1 MKNVRTK
8 PAPPVKKGAVTSK
21 PQRRKFWPWVLAAA
35 VAVIVVFE
43 IYAPALHGP
52 FLLDDTYLP
61 FTLPGYVHAPLRSW
75 IGAIRPVLMF
85 SFWLNFKTSGTDP
98 FSYHLVNLFLHLLN
112 GALVFLIVRR
122 VLSWTGIESRRNN
135 ILSAFA
141 AGLFLLHPLQTESVA
156 YVASRSETLSVF
168 FIYAAFAVFVY
179 RRPAAISW
187 RFAIPALVL
196 FGIAALTKEHAVAL
210 IGVFLLTDY
219 FWNPAWSFQ
228 GAKRNWRLYAP
239 IAIIGLAGLAF
250 VLKVLSTARTAGFGF
265 KDFTWYQYFFTEC
278 RAFWG
283 YLLLFVAPF
292 DQNIDHT
299 FPISKSL
306 LDHGAVFA
314 LIGLLAV
321 IAAGWIW
328 RRRFPLA
335 SYGLLVFLILLAPT
349 SSFIPI
355 ADPFVERRLYLPFI
369 GLLFIVLEVARR
381 ARART
386 HALIASL
393 GALLL
398 IEGMLSYQRNLLYA
412 SPIAIW
418 RDSVSK
424 SPNKV
429 RPRYQLARAY
439 YDAGQCSD
447 AAATFE
453 EASKL
458 AKPTDDLLIDW
469 ALVYHDCTNEP
480 EKALAK
486 LREAAAISNT
496 AHAHA
501 EMGMI
506 YGGEGKYAQSFDE
519 LATAEKLDPRFI
531 WTYIY
536 RASDYA
542 SQKKW
547 AEAAR
552 EYERALAID
561 AYNETAR
568 NELAQV
574 RAQMPQGR

>member
-1 MKNVRTK
+1 MKNVKAK
-8 PAPPVKKGAVTSK
+8 PAPPAKKRTGAPK
-21 PQRRKFWPWVLAAA
+21 PGGQRLWPWILAVVIAA
-35 VAVIVVFE
+35 FVVFE
-43 IYAPALHGP
+43 VYGPALHGP

-61 FTLPGYVHAPLRSW
+61 FMLPGYVHAPLRSW

-85 SFWLNFKTSGTDP
+85 SFWLNFKASGTDP
-98 FSYHLVNLFLHLLN
+98 FPYHLVNLILHLLN
-112 GALVFLIVRR
+112 GGLVFLIVRR
-122 VLSWTGIESRRNN
+122 VLGWTGIENGRNN
-135 ILSAFA
+135 VLSAFA

-179 RRPAAISW
+179 RRPVAISW
-187 RFAIPALVL
+187 RFAVPVLLL
-196 FGIAALTKEHAVAL
+196 FGTAALTKEHAAAL

-219 FWNPAWSFQ
+219 FWNPAWSLE
-228 GAKRNWRLYAP
+228 GIKRNWRLYVP
-239 IAIIGLAGLAF
+239 IAIMGAAGLAF
-250 VLKVLSTARTAGFGF
+250 VLKVLSTARTAGFAF
-265 KDFTWYQYFFTEC
+265 KGFTWYQYFFTEC

-283 YLLLFVAPF
+283 YLLLFIAPF
-292 DQNIDHT
+292 NQNIDHT
-299 FPISKSL
+299 FPVSRSL
-306 LDHGAVFA
+306 LDHGAIFA
-314 LIGLLAV
+314 LIALLAV
-321 IAAGWIW
+321 IAVAWVW

-335 SYGLLVFLILLAPT
+335 SYGLFAFLILLAPT

-355 ADPFVERRLYLPFI
+355 ADPFVERRMYLPFI
-369 GLLFIVLEVARR
+369 GLLFIVLEIARR

-386 HALIASL
+386 NALVASL

-424 SPNKV
+424 SPSKL

-453 EASKL
+453 QASKL

-480 EKALAK
+480 GKAIEK

-501 EMGMI
+501 EMGMV
-506 YGGEGKYAQSFDE
+506 YGGEGQYGQSLDE
-519 LATAEKLDPRFI
+519 LNTAEKLDPHFI

-536 RASDYA
+536 RGSDYA

-552 EYERALAID
+552 EYEHALTID
-561 AYNETAR
+561 AYNQTAR
-568 NELAQV
+568 TELAQV
-574 RAQMPQGR
+574 RAQMRSGQ